1 MKRIYANSNLPFEVS
16 FPAFKATKHE
26 SVTLVLP
33 GRIFSKDLT
42 IHVDVNANPGPG
54 SDRVNKS
61 QR

>member
-1 MKRIYANSNLPFEVS
+1 MKRTYANSNSEVS
-16 FPAFKATKHE
+16 FPAFKATKRE

-42 IHVDVNANPGPG
+42 IHMDVKANPGPG